1 MKGIR
6 SSRWFKGEFM
16 GQKVLLVEDNMIISR
31 SLETKLKEEMFEV
44 KPVFNGEDAIKQF
57 DMMPYDVVLL
67 DLMLPI
73 KNGDEVLR
81 HIRSKGD
88 IPVIIISTKDSDVE
102 KTINLGLGADDY
114 LSKPFSMLE
123 LVARVKAV
131 LRRSQKSVEKTLK
144 QNFKIFDIEINLNN
158 YVVTK
163 KGEVVD
169 LTLKE
174 FEILKLLLTHPD
186 QTFSKQLM
194 YRTIWGEEYY
204 FNDNVINV
212 HIRRLREKIED
223 SPSEPKIVV
232 TMWGFGYKL
241 GTEK

>member
-1 MKGIR
+1 
-6 SSRWFKGEFM
+6 M
-16 GQKVLLVEDNMIISR
+16 GQKILLVEDNVIISR

-57 DMMPYDVVLL
+57 DMIPYDVVLL

-73 KNGDEVLR
+73 KNGDEVLK

-88 IPVIIISTKDSDVE
+88 ITVIIISTKDSDVE
-102 KTINLGLGADDY
+102 KAINLGLGADDY

-131 LRRSQKSVEKTLK
+131 LRRSQKSSEKTLK
-144 QNFKIFDIEINLNN
+144 SHYQIFDIEINLNN
-158 YVVTK
+158 YLVTK
-163 KGEVVD
+163 NGHTVD

-223 SPSEPKIVV
+223 NPSEPKIIM

-241 GTEK
+241 GKEE